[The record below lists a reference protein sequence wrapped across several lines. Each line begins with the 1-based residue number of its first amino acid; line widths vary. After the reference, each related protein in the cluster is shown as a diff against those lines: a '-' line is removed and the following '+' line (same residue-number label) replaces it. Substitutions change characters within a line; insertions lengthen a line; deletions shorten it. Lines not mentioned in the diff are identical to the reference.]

1 MLTVKQPSERTVVM
15 DVVVVGV
22 DGSGNA
28 RSALRTAITEAEWR
42 GAAVLAVHVVHYPL
56 TFGID
61 GAIGVDFGAIEAS
74 GKAALER
81 ELSAVEAEYPGGFPV
96 EVRAVV
102 RLGHVGSQ
110 LLCVDHYED
119 DINVVLTVAGT
130 RGLGGFRGLLVGSTT
145 TYLVHHLKTP
155 LLVVPEPELVE
166 AGDG

>member
-74 GKAALER
+74 GQYLDPAHI
-81 ELSAVEAEYPGGFPV
+81 PGLV
-96 EVRAVV
+96 SEV
-102 RLGHVGSQ
+102 
-110 LLCVDHYED
+110 
-119 DINVVLTVAGT
+119 TT
-130 RGLGGFRGLLVGSTT
+130 GL
-145 TYLVHHLKTP
+145 
-155 LLVVPEPELVE
+155 
-166 AGDG
+166 